1 LKQRIKEAAQRLHH
15 DRSDEA
21 DSASS
26 GSEGDD
32 EGDVRADGPGAPL
45 EKKTSRGDSK
55 LPIGSPTAEKEKLP
69 TSSDS
74 INPTT
79 RDQQAK
85 HEDSST
91 TAKGDS
97 IHPPPSSSPSATP
110 TNSVHDH
117 LASAS
122 KLSKSEASKRLHP
135 HTEGS
140 KEEDYVPP
148 AADGEGKGK
157 QHAADPSKD
166 DEIHIVIDG
175 EEQVIV
181 RFELHRKSS
190 ICKTS
195 RFLTPFQLFLW
206 GFTEG
211 SDPAVRYQPAPAA
224 PVRLARVRLPGRSL
238 PVAGHC
244 ERQGATEGR
253 DHLRVRPTSLGY
265 YCLKVADSFAMAF
278 NIFVAV
284 LTRLLIRIGTL
295 SPSTSRR

>member
-1 LKQRIKEAAQRLHH
+1 MKQRIKEAAQRLHH
-15 DRSDEA
+15 DRSNED

-26 GSEGDD
+26 DSEGDD
-32 EGDVRADGPGAPL
+32 EGDVRVDGRGAPL

-55 LPIGSPTAEKEKLP
+55 LPVESPKAEKEKLP

-74 INPTT
+74 TNPTEPTT

-85 HEDSST
+85 HDDPST

-97 IHPPPSSSPSATP
+97 IHPPPSSPSATP

-122 KLSKSEASKRLHP
+122 NLSKSEASKRLHP

-140 KEEDYVPP
+140 KEKDYVPP

-157 QHAADPSKD
+157 QHVADPSKD

-181 RFELHRKSS
+181 RLELYRASS

-195 RFLTPFQLFLW
+195 TLLTPFQLFLW
-206 GFTEG
+206 VLAEG
-211 SDPAVRYQPAPAA
+211 SDPAVRY
-224 PVRLARVRLPGRSL
+224 
-238 PVAGHC
+238 
-244 ERQGATEGR
+244 
-253 DHLRVRPTSLGY
+253 
-265 YCLKVADSFAMAF
+265 
-278 NIFVAV
+278 
-284 LTRLLIRIGTL
+284 
-295 SPSTSRR
+295 